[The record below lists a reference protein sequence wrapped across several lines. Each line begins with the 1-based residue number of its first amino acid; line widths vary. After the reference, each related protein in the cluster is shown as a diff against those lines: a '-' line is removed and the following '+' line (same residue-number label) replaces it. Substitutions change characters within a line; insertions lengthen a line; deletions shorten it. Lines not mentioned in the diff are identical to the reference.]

1 MELNLKPKPLN
12 TKEFKKFGKI
22 ISIENNQSK
31 TINNGYAKKYY
42 ELTTID
48 SNEKNGQTALHIYLA
63 KKREFPLEIDMLE
76 KHPYFSQT
84 FIPRGTNPFLLVVA
98 LGENQPDLST
108 IEAFVTNGNEGVH
121 YNRGVWHFPLISI
134 EDNEQFIVIDRTDN
148 HIKENS
154 IEECI
159 EFSIKNKKI
168 NLQKV

>member
-12 TKEFKKFGKI
+12 TKEFEKFGKI
-22 ISIENNQSK
+22 ISIENSKSK
-31 TINNGYAKKYY
+31 TINNGYAKKHY

-48 SNEKNGQTALHIYLA
+48 SKEKNGQTALHIYLA
-63 KKREFPLEIDMLE
+63 KKREFPLKIDMLE

-84 FIPRGTNPFLLVVA
+84 FIPRGQNPFLLVVA
-98 LGENQPDLST
+98 LGNEQPDLST
-108 IEAFVTNGNEGVH
+108 IKAFVTNGNEGVH

-148 HIKENS
+148 NIKENS

-159 EFSIKNKKI
+159 EFSIKNEKI
-168 NLQKV
+168 NLQKA